1 MMGIV
6 AACAGDDRDTSAHGL
21 DHMGDDCQMF
31 FVRHGGCFTGG
42 TCDDDG
48 VSAVLDV
55 EFTQLGHG
63 IKMDTRFGKR
73 CDNGDTRSLEQGLFH
88 KVVLQEGF
96 ILKEADDILAKT
108 LQQTKGQG
116 WKALCHDTIGYTLPS
131 ILAIMPSYDQTF

>member
-1 MMGIV
+1 
-6 AACAGDDRDTSAHGL
+6 
-21 DHMGDDCQMF
+21 
-31 FVRHGGCFTGG
+31 
-42 TCDDDG
+42 
-48 VSAVLDV
+48 
-55 EFTQLGHG
+55 
-63 IKMDTRFGKR
+63 
-73 CDNGDTRSLEQGLFH
+73 LEQGLFH